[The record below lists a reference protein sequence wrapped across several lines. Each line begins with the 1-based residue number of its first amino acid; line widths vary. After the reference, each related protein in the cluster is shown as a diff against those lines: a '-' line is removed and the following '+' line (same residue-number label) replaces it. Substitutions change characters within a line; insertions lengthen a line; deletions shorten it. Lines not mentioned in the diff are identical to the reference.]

1 MNILTGA
8 LFMVIFCL
16 TLPAADVIVRIL
28 NEAGMNVFQ
37 ITFIRSFGIVIILF
51 PLLIYKKEVYIKK
64 KYWLLYAMRSLFLF
78 TAILIWLS
86 ILQYVHLSDL
96 YAVGFTAPLFT
107 TALGV
112 LFLKEKMTWVKL
124 VGLIGGLT
132 GAMIVIRP
140 GFRDVSPYI
149 WFALISAIGWSVAMV
164 ITKFLSA
171 TQSQIKL
178 TGFLSLSFI
187 PLTMFVAIPNWI
199 TPTFDQWKL
208 LALVTFFTIVSN
220 LALVESFKR
229 APLTVL
235 TPIEFMTLLF
245 SAILGWVFFKENL
258 DMTSVVGGLTIFVS
272 ASFSTLM
279 TKNKKRRKNTLT
291 TDVIQ

>member
-1 MNILTGA
+1 ML
-8 LFMVIFCL
+8 VFCL

-37 ITFIRSFGIVIILF
+37 ISFIRSFGIVIILF
-51 PLLIYKKEVYIKK
+51 PWLIYKKEAYIKK
-64 KYWLLYAMRSLFLF
+64 KYWLLYAMRSLCFF
-78 TAILIWLS
+78 SAILIWLS
-86 ILQYVHLSDL
+86 ILKYVHLSDL

-112 LFLKEKMTWVKL
+112 LFLKEKMTWVKFL
-124 VGLIGGLT
+124 GLIGGVT

-140 GFRDVSPYI
+140 GFRDVNPYI

-164 ITKFLSA
+164 ITKFLSN

-199 TPTFDQWKL
+199 TPNFEQWKL
-208 LALVTFFTIVSN
+208 LIFTILSH

-245 SAILGWVFFKENL
+245 SAILGWVFFKEQL
-258 DMTSVVGGLTIFVS
+258 DMISVIGGLTIFVS

-279 TKNKKRRKNTLT
+279 TKNKNKSRGKV
-291 TDVIQ
+291 DA